1 MVERF
6 NENPELDYSELEVF
20 VPELEDLH
28 WEVERGMWPEQQRDL
43 TEEEFNVL
51 TQKDTLT
58 KDEMKAVVKYAN
70 EHDDR
75 HNLDLHWL
83 KSLDVETAT
92 ELIEYKWWEIHL
104 NWLTSLDAETARA
117 LAEFEWGLVL
127 NWLTSLDA
135 EIARALAEFKG
146 YRLTLD
152 WLASLD
158 AETAR
163 ALAEFKGQELYLNW
177 LTSLDVETATELIE
191 YKWWE
196 LYLNW
201 LTSLDAETVR
211 ALAEFKGYDLYL
223 NWLTSLDAEI
233 ARALAEFKGEVLY
246 LNWLTSLDAETARA
260 LAEFK
265 WSLRLKWLTSLD
277 VEIARALAESKWG
290 LVLNWLTGLDVE
302 IARALAEFKWYRLTL
317 GWLTSLDEETA
328 RALAEFKWKNICLS
342 WIENVSDE
350 VAWILI
356 PIKSKIKD
364 SILIRERIEE
374 VERKI
379 MDGWLNSLQRKIEN
393 TKKKKDWKSERW
405 NVEYKS
411 FYDEY
416 DEEHEIR
423 SWWNTV
429 EVERKSKDT
438 IKLKWFN
445 LILTL
450 EEWMWLANFKN
461 WFKHTYPGQKV
472 EFKKDKLNKKLAIRK
487 TLCVG
492 NKMLMS
498 RHDLEERLPY
508 MERDGLME
516 ALVKW
521 LNLV

>member
-104 NWLTSLDAETARA
+104 NWLTSLDAETVRA
-117 LAEFEWGLVL
+117 LAEFKGYDLYL

-196 LYLNW
+196 
-201 LTSLDAETVR
+201 
-211 ALAEFKGYDLYL
+211 
-223 NWLTSLDAEI
+223 
-233 ARALAEFKGEVLY
+233 LY